1 MPIGPLPALP
11 KYRTDLVSRRMCRTA
26 QLDPRFAREVLAE
39 YAEDGIRAVGLP
51 VGVNVV
57 AVVRH
62 ARQAEARVLRR
73 DRVLAGLL
81 AALLALL
88 VLAGWSLANGQEA
101 VAAVAAA
108 AVPVVLLAALT
119 AVYRELWTSWRIA
132 RELGDG
138 AGKAAGQAPPVEP
151 ELEQRL
157 ELLKRANLVVYH
169 EDVAGVNP
177 FVGSGWRIYEQVWE
191 PINIARPAKDP
202 AGNPLK
208 PVAFDAADIHDQ
220 VARWII
226 KDSGLD
232 GISVRNR
239 LYARGTFLENLPW
252 ALPDPTGRP
261 LTVVDSQWVKAGAA
275 GPTTGLETYLCLRL
289 IGDGGRVAVSMHL
302 RAQLTRTSLT
312 WNVNAYVLPPL
323 GPRFDLPDRQVAG
336 PVRLR
341 MRALEDALHATPR
354 LLFGSVGALLG
365 RVADAAARARR
376 LEKTRREIRKN
387 YGTIDY
393 GTTNSLRER
402 ASYWPRVEFSERRD
416 SATYFKLMV
425 QAVLDATEHFLA
437 VHHVDTV
444 DLTARQQQQI
454 FTHQTTIFNGAI
466 QNAFVG
472 GAGNVQ
478 NNYVAPPGGGSSA
491 GGTNPPGAPSP

>member
-39 YAEDGIRAVGLP
+39 YAEDGIRAAGLP

-81 AALLALL
+81 ALLPALLLLAARSLTTGHGAL
-88 VLAGWSLANGQEA
+88 
-101 VAAVAAA
+101 AAA
-108 AVPVVLLAALT
+108 AAAGLPAVVLAALVV
-119 AVYRELWTSWRIA
+119 VYRELWTSWRIA
-132 RELGDG
+132 RELGEG
-138 AGKAAGQAPPVEP
+138 AGAAAGQAPPVEP
-151 ELEQRL
+151 ELERQL

-177 FVGSGWRIYEQVWE
+177 FVGSGWRIYEQVWA
-191 PINIARPAKDP
+191 PINIARPARDS
-202 AGNPLK
+202 AGNPLT
-208 PVAFDAADIHDQ
+208 PVPFNAADIHDQ

-239 LYARGTFLENLPW
+239 LYARGTFLANLPW

-275 GPTTGLETYLCLRL
+275 NPTTGLETYLCLRM
-289 IGDGGRVAVSMHL
+289 IGDGGRVVVSMHL

-323 GPRFDLPDRQVAG
+323 GPRFDLPDRQLAG

-341 MRALEDALHATPR
+341 ARALADAARATPG

-365 RVADAAARARR
+365 RAADAAGKARR
-376 LEKTRREIRKN
+376 LERTRREIRKN

-402 ASYWPRVEFSERRD
+402 ASFWPYMEFAERRD
-416 SATYFKLMV
+416 SSTYFKLMV
-425 QAVLDATEHFLA
+425 QAVLDATEQFLA
-437 VHHVDTV
+437 AHRIDTA
-444 DLTARQQQQI
+444 DLTAQQQQQI
-454 FTHQTTIFNGAI
+454 FQTQTTIFNGAI
-466 QNAFVG
+466 QNAVIG
-472 GAGNVQ
+472 GVGNVQ

-491 GGTNPPGAPSP
+491 GGPNPAAAPSP